1 MFAILAL
8 YRILW
13 LVLYKVQWC
22 WRAGREKTEG
32 VFYCCWHFIFHYLLL
47 LCTCPSAFTTWNR
60 VTLPHLWE
68 RLSSTE
74 SWTHFAPGSLAQ
86 SKSEPVYYHGTDL
99 RLFTLNT
106 GPNKQGPRTD
116 WGSIS
121 PNHKCLQDKP
131 IDLRTVRETTTGFW
145 LFINSILGRETGW
158 YADWKAGYKPT
169 RNSRYFKSPPPQMER
184 VQPSSN
190 LHLHFSQTE

>member
-74 SWTHFAPGSLAQ
+74 SRTRFAPGSLAQ
-86 SKSEPVYYHGTDL
+86 SKSEPVYYHCTDL

-106 GPNKQGPRTD
+106 GPNKRGPKTD
-116 WGSIS
+116 WGAMS
-121 PNHKCLQDKP
+121 PNPKCLPDKP

-145 LFINSILGRETGW
+145 LFIFINSILGKETCW
-158 YADWKAGYKPT
+158 YEWKAGYKHT
-169 RNSRYFKSPPPQMER
+169 RNSKSLLPPPPHGKGTAQ
-184 VQPSSN
+184 
-190 LHLHFSQTE
+190 F